1 VKVGTGGGH
10 CVAGAGDFQKNGV
23 DTLLYKLAGPVGS
36 AVADR
41 VFPVYRHAVHT
52 YIRLARAGKAG
63 SCDGCSAAKHLV
75 AFLSEWPD
83 EELVKHYLYVWR
95 KATDLFDRVD
105 VRIQA
110 FRLADA
116 LQQRRLL
123 TGAEIAE
130 LIDVEVLREA
140 RQAIESK

>member
-1 VKVGTGGGH
+1 M
-10 CVAGAGDFQKNGV
+10 AGAGDFQKNGV